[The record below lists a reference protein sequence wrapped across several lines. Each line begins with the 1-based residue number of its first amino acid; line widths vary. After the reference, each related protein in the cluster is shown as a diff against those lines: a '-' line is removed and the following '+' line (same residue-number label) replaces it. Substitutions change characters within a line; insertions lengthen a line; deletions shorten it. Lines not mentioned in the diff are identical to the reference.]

1 MGFPGKWKTIPGNVV
16 LLSLM
21 PNDVLMGCDRNEGMG
36 ELSWAGECLLHV
48 ANRKGTPE
56 SYYLNNNNNL
66 QAIL

>member
-21 PNDVLMGCDRNEGMG
+21 PNDVLMGCDRNERMG

-48 ANRKGTPE
+48 GTKLWLIE
-56 SYYLNNNNNL
+56 YRHSRIVIFE
-66 QAIL
+66 Q